1 MEILP
6 MFTIYE
12 KLDSASKKTGE
23 VADKTK
29 DTIKKANLCVTSHMW
44 SVICWN

>member
-29 DTIKKANLCVTSHMW
+29 DTINNAYLGVTSHM
-44 SVICWN
+44 